1 MVRILLL
8 RQENGMKS
16 FEIKLKDYKFA
27 PRKTKKKYNITI
39 NYGRK

>member
-1 MVRILLL
+1 
-8 RQENGMKS
+8 MKS

-27 PRKTKKKYNITI
+27 PRKTEKYYITI